1 MDPFLAACVQ
11 LSCTSDVERNLAT
24 TERLVREAAAA
35 GATLIATPENTPF
48 LGPHAEKVAL
58 AEPLEG
64 PTLARLGALAADL
77 SVHLLIG
84 STAEATPDHP
94 GKCFNTSV
102 LFAPDGERIAHY
114 RKIHLFDVDIEDG
127 VRFMESDTVA
137 PGEEGIIAD
146 TPLGTLGLTI
156 CYDLRFPGLYQALRE
171 AGADLLT
178 VPSAF
183 TFKTGTAHWHTL
195 LRARAIEN
203 QCWVLAPGQAGRH
216 DDAGLRHSY
225 GHSLIIDPW
234 GVVVAEC
241 EEGEGFC
248 VSEIDLEKM
257 RAIRRGMPVV
267 EHRRV

>member
-1 MDPFLAACVQ
+1 MDTFLAACVQ

-24 TERLVREAAAA
+24 TDRLVREAAAA
-35 GATLIATPENTPF
+35 GAKLIATPENTPY
-48 LGPHAEKVAL
+48 LGPHAQKVEL
-58 AEPLEG
+58 AEPLDG
-64 PTLARLGALAADL
+64 PTLSRLGALAREL
-77 SVHLLIG
+77 NVHLLIG
-84 STAEATPDHP
+84 STAEVAPDDP

-102 LFAPDGERIAHY
+102 LFGPEGDLIAHY

-127 VRFMESDTVA
+127 VRFIESDTVA
-137 PGEEGIIAD
+137 PGDEAVVAE
-146 TPLGTLGLTI
+146 TPVGALGLTV
-156 CYDLRFPGLYQALRE
+156 CYDLRFPGLYEILRE
-171 AGADLLT
+171 EGAEILT

-183 TFKTGTAHWHTL
+183 TFKTGTAHWHIL
-195 LRARAIEN
+195 LQARAIET
-203 QCWVLAPGQAGRH
+203 QCWILAPGQTGEH

-234 GVVVAEC
+234 GEVVAEC

-248 VSEIDLEKM
+248 VAEIDLEKM